1 MTDIDP
7 LLGRTL
13 PPPSGPPQPP
23 FVPSARSTTE
33 LPVRATARTTRP
45 RRRHPAIGG
54 RIVAAG
60 LGATTMFGLI
70 AVMGV
75 AQAASSSTTSTPAVD
90 TSIPLAPLP
99 TITPVPTVTPAPAA
113 TSAPVVAAPD
123 PNVAA
128 AQAAPAPTVVAA
140 PAAPIVLQARPDVQV
155 VTPAPAQA
163 APAPV
168 ATTSGSG

>member
-7 LLGRTL
+7 LLDRTL

-33 LPVRATARTTRP
+33 PTARAAARTTQPRARA
-45 RRRHPAIGG
+45 RRRHPAAGG

-90 TSIPLAPLP
+90 SPITLTPLP
-99 TITPVPTVTPAPAA
+99 TIAPAAATPAP
-113 TSAPVVAAPD
+113 TL
-123 PNVAA
+123 
-128 AQAAPAPTVVAA
+128 APAPTVA
-140 PAAPIVLQARPDVQV
+140 PVGTPDPSVVTGQASTVPAPIVLQARPDVQV

-168 ATTSGSG
+168 ATTSGSA

>member
-23 FVPSARSTTE
+23 FVPSTTTE
-33 LPVRATARTTRP
+33 PPARATARTTPPRSRA
-45 RRRHPAIGG
+45 RRRHPAAGG

-75 AQAASSSTTSTPAVD
+75 AQAASSSTTSTPAID
-90 TSIPLAPLP
+90 GPISLTPLP
-99 TITPVPTVTPAPAA
+99 TIVPTI
-113 TSAPVVAAPD
+113 
-123 PNVAA
+123 
-128 AQAAPAPTVVAA
+128 APAPTIAPTPTVAPVGTPDPGVVTGQAA
-140 PAAPIVLQARPDVQV
+140 VPAPIVLQARPDVQV
-155 VTPAPAQA
+155 VTPAPAQQ

-168 ATTSGSG
+168 ATTSGSA